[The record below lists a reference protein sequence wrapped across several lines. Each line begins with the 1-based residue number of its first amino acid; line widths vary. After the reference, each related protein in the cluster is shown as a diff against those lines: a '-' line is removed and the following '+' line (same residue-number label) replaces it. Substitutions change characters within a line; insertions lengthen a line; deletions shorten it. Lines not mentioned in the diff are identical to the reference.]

1 MMRLQFRHQKFQSD
15 AANAICEVFNGQPF
29 HSPTYM
35 IDPGLGQIG
44 LEDARSF
51 TGFNNAPVVIGD
63 DKILENIR
71 NIQKSGQI
79 KPSESLDG
87 RFNLTVEM

>member
-44 LEDARSF
+44 LEDARR
-51 TGFNNAPVVIGD
+51 D
-63 DKILENIR
+63 DAC
-71 NIQKSGQI
+71 
-79 KPSESLDG
+79 
-87 RFNLTVEM
+87 